1 MTPEEKE
8 IDALKKRLAR
18 LDVLYQVSNVIHT
31 SLDPEEALQLIL
43 SEAVRVMRA
52 TSGSV
57 ALINP
62 NTGFLEILATH
73 GLPLGSD
80 KLRLKVGEGLTGW
93 VAKNGQTARVG
104 NVRDDDRYIL
114 LGRDV
119 ESELA
124 VPLRM
129 DGKVSGVINVDSE
142 TPDAFSEEDEEL
154 LEELAVQASGV
165 ILNSWQYEHLRLKAG
180 MFESLIEVGK
190 TINSALNLD
199 DVLRAI
205 TRQACQMMDA
215 KLGSLLLIDS
225 SGDWLELKASHGA
238 GREYVEK
245 PRLPIEE
252 SLLGT
257 VVKRNKP
264 VQVED
269 VQSSSRYQYLDV
281 ARREGLV
288 SLLSVPL
295 SYQDEILGTLV
306 VYTDKPHRFSNDEV
320 NILNTLADLSAV
332 AIQKASLYERIVD
345 VEEQLR
351 QNEKLSALGLLAAE
365 VSHEIRN
372 PLTVMKMV
380 FHALD
385 LKFPDGD
392 PRQEDARILGQKMDH
407 LNKIVEQILTFA
419 RNAEPQK
426 QQVDIN
432 QIISDL
438 LYLIRHKLSQKEIQ
452 MVREMEPDLRVV
464 EADQT
469 QLHQAFLNLTLN
481 AIDAMDD
488 GGTLTISTETILPEE
503 GQMFTWPKV
512 VVKISDTGQG
522 MSEEQRS
529 ALFSSLLS
537 TTKSQGT
544 GLGLAIVTKIIEAH
558 GGTIE
563 VESEK
568 GKGTTFIISMPAED

>member
-1 MTPEEKE
+1 MTLEEKE
-8 IDALKKRLAR
+8 INALKKRLAR

-488 GGTLTISTETILPEE
+488 GGTLTISSETILPEE

>member
-1 MTPEEKE
+1 MTLEEKE
-8 IDALKKRLAR
+8 INALKKRLAR